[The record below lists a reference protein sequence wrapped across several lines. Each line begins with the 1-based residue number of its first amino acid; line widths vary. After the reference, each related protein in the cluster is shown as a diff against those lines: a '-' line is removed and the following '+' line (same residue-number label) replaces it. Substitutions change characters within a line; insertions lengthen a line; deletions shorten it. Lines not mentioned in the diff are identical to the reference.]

1 MKIIDK
7 HLSDEIQH
15 ALKEYKLPESVEE
28 KLLKAHDEDVIE
40 YVTGAIS
47 QIRIAFSVAN
57 NFKIK
62 PSKVNSEM
70 KRVKTALDQL
80 SPFTHLHIMMGLSN
94 ASPSDS
100 AASSFDKSSAFLDC
114 LEAVLGTE
122 YDNEILG
129 RDPARNVLINSVK
142 HIDTVF
148 IKPFFDYSDYDD
160 EDEQRASN
168 GWKDLEEIT
177 EIIIDESGID
187 ASAGTVVKEVRKK
200 E

>member
-1 MKIIDK
+1 M
-7 HLSDEIQH
+7 
-15 ALKEYKLPESVEE
+15 
-28 KLLKAHDEDVIE
+28 
-40 YVTGAIS
+40 
-47 QIRIAFSVAN
+47 
-57 NFKIK
+57 
-62 PSKVNSEM
+62 
-70 KRVKTALDQL
+70 
-80 SPFTHLHIMMGLSN
+80 
-94 ASPSDS
+94 
-100 AASSFDKSSAFLDC
+100 DC